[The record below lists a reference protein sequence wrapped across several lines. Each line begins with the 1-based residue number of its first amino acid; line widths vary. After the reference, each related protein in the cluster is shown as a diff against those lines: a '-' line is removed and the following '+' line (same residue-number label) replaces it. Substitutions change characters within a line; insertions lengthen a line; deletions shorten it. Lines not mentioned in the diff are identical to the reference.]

1 MMQLTRTSW
10 ASRTNRTSHNQ
21 LGYGLM
27 ELQSEYPE
35 EWTGNAPD
43 GRSGNA
49 GESQPNCKLTI
60 KSEEWISSGWIH
72 ELEEWWWQKE
82 GGGGKG
88 NGNGINRKRKWKTAE
103 EEVRPPGFPP
113 PPHPWPRSWL
123 TTCAEA
129 ANVSCRCQKAQ
140 ERSAG
145 LDASAI
151 SGRRRATAAEFPAAF
166 KWIVN
171 ERHVRRWLW
180 GDEWTA
186 TVAPASAVGTDG
198 RRESGRKWLVENR
211 KQKSKPQLLLSVPS
225 TTTTTTTTGTTGT
238 TESWFSHVRQGK
250 MFPIDVE

>member
-1 MMQLTRTSW
+1 MNW
-10 ASRTNRTSHNQ
+10 KND
-21 LGYGLM
+21 
-27 ELQSEYPE
+27 
-35 EWTGNAPD
+35 D
-43 GRSGNA
+43 GRRR
-49 GESQPNCKLTI
+49 
-60 KSEEWISSGWIH
+60 
-72 ELEEWWWQKE
+72 

-171 ERHVRRWLW
+171 ERHVRR
-180 GDEWTA
+180 
-186 TVAPASAVGTDG
+186 
-198 RRESGRKWLVENR
+198 
-211 KQKSKPQLLLSVPS
+211 
-225 TTTTTTTTGTTGT
+225 
-238 TESWFSHVRQGK
+238 
-250 MFPIDVE
+250 